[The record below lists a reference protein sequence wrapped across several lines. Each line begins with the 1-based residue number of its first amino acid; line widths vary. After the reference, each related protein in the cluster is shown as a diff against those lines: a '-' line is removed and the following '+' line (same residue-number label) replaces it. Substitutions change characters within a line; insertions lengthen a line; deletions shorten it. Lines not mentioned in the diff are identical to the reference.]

1 MEAKLTCIG
10 VAAQIA
16 GVEYV
21 HTPITQ
27 LEHIAIA
34 NDTAVYEQFFG
45 FANEFRSYE
54 KKSMEVLIKDKRN
67 RRGALRADQL
77 KDNRLCRSLG

>member
-1 MEAKLTCIG
+1 MG
-10 VAAQIA
+10 VAAHMA

-21 HTPITQ
+21 HTPISQ

-34 NDTAVYEQFFG
+34 NDAAIYEDFFG
-45 FANEFRSYE
+45 LANVFRSYE
-54 KKSMEVLIKDKRN
+54 AKNMGILIKDKRN

-77 KDNRLCRSLG
+77 KDKRKCRSLG